1 MRLVTLFAAL
11 CALLLAGAA
20 SAAGLIFGVQDFNTD
35 PRMVVMQMRG
45 LAGYLGKQL
54 GEPVVVEAAKNPKL
68 FMQGVKN
75 HRYDFVY
82 APPNVAIKA
91 EQMGGYQPVARIH
104 GQIKG
109 TFITLNSSGIKTPAE
124 MRGKVL
130 GIPAGAALITVLADA
145 KMREMHIDPQTYFS
159 KIVTFTG
166 PDDMIYALKLGLV
179 DVGVTAVRLYQGW
192 VKQGAPVHAVM
203 DTEASPHWTFAAS
216 PKLAPELRAKL
227 VAALVDGT
235 KNPAVSEFLKARG
248 FPPKIDPASATDYA
262 ALAHMMAA
270 QQH

>member
-1 MRLVTLFAAL
+1 MRLMALLVAL

-20 SAAGLIFGVQDFNTD
+20 SAAGLVFGVQDFNTD

-45 LAGYLGKQL
+45 LTGYLSKQL

-68 FMQGVKN
+68 FMQGVKM
-75 HRYDFVY
+75 HRYDFIY
-82 APPNVAIKA
+82 APPNVALKA
-91 EQMGGYQPVARIH
+91 EQLGGYQPVARIH

-109 TFITLNSSGIKTPAE
+109 TFVALNSSGIKTPAD

-130 GIPAGAALITVLADA
+130 GIPAGAALMTVLADA
-145 KMREMHIDPQTYFS
+145 KMSEMHIDPKTYFS
-159 KIVTFTG
+159 KIVTFSG

-192 VKQGAPVHAVM
+192 VKQGAPVHAIM
-203 DTEASPHWTFAAS
+203 DTEASPHWTFSAS
-216 PKLAPELRAKL
+216 PKLAPALRAKL
-227 VAALVDGT
+227 GAALVGGAR
-235 KNPAVSEFLKARG
+235 NPVVVEYLKARG
-248 FPPKIDPASATDYA
+248 FPLQIDPASAADYVN
-262 ALAHMMAA
+262 LAHMMAA